1 MLDDVITRN
10 VNDAQTDKNHAVM
23 MLRGKY
29 ESAALAQS
37 SGWDDG
43 APEAERNLEGAF
55 PGLTLAIKLRGT
67 TLAAIGERFARISF
81 LTLAALS
88 LVLAGGIAL
97 TYRNVTK
104 EMALARLKS
113 DFVSNVSHELRTPLS
128 LIRLYAETL
137 EMGRLTSP
145 EKYQEY
151 YCIIRKESERLT
163 ALINNILDFSRIEAG
178 RKEYDFRET
187 DMSELVHNTLDSY
200 RYQMEQ
206 SGFQFEEKIDDV
218 PPMRVDREAMARSLL
233 NLVNN
238 ALKYSQD
245 RKFIGV
251 NLYRDNGSV
260 KLEVVDQGIGIPHQ
274 EQQKIFEKF
283 YRVGDPLVHN
293 TKGSGLGLSLVRH
306 IVQAHGGEVAVDSAP
321 GQGSKFTIVLPVKN
335 RATAAA
341 AARATCS
348 AAVGSKVWQEAT
360 DMTRILIVED
370 EPNMVAGLRDNFE
383 FEGYDVITAPDGV
396 AGLER
401 ALKEA
406 PDLVILDVMMPRM
419 SGLDVCKQLKAKRP
433 SMPIIMLTA
442 RGQEVDKVVGLELG
456 ADDYVTKPFSIRE
469 LLARVKAVLRR
480 AKTVP
485 KEQERY
491 SFGDV
496 EVNLKSCQVSRSGK
510 ALDFSSKE
518 FELLKYFLCHPGE
531 TLSRD
536 RLLEDVWGYD
546 RFPTT
551 RTVDAHIVR
560 LRQKVEPKPEE
571 PRFILT
577 VHGRATSSSGNEVAS
592 NEVNEMCRNRVK
604 FE

>member
-1 MLDDVITRN
+1 MTTKRRNEKTRLLLTLELAVILPAAALVLVSAWHVLHIQRDRAVEAAIQRDFTQVLAISEKQINHKAYELVDDVRTELPEPSEACAPTLDKILAAHPYAAHIFIYSPQTGMVFRSQSDRLMKDSGFREESDYLSKMFDAWLKIDFKDMSEKLVKLHKKGSPYIFETEWVPRGDKRAYQATALFVIDGEDKASSAIAGVALDAEYLKDQFFPEMLDDVISRN
-10 VNDAQTDKNHAVM
+10 VSDAQTDKNHAVM

-37 SGWDDG
+37 SGWDGG
-43 APEAERNLEGAF
+43 AAEVERNLEGAF
-55 PGLTLAIKLRGT
+55 PGLILAIKLKGT

-151 YCIIRKESERLT
+151 YRIIRKESERLT

-200 RYQMEQ
+200 RYQLEQ
-206 SGFQFEEKIDDV
+206 SGFQFEEKIDEV

-245 RKFIGV
+245 RKYIGV

-321 GQGSKFTIVLPVKN
+321 GQGSKFTIVLPVKVPQ
-335 RATAAA
+335 TA
-341 AARATCS
+341 
-348 AAVGSKVWQEAT
+348 
-360 DMTRILIVED
+360 
-370 EPNMVAGLRDNFE
+370 VAN
-383 FEGYDVITAPDGV
+383 
-396 AGLER
+396 
-401 ALKEA
+401 
-406 PDLVILDVMMPRM
+406 
-419 SGLDVCKQLKAKRP
+419 S
-433 SMPIIMLTA
+433 
-442 RGQEVDKVVGLELG
+442 
-456 ADDYVTKPFSIRE
+456 
-469 LLARVKAVLRR
+469 
-480 AKTVP
+480 
-485 KEQERY
+485 
-491 SFGDV
+491 
-496 EVNLKSCQVSRSGK
+496 
-510 ALDFSSKE
+510 
-518 FELLKYFLCHPGE
+518 
-531 TLSRD
+531 
-536 RLLEDVWGYD
+536 
-546 RFPTT
+546 
-551 RTVDAHIVR
+551 
-560 LRQKVEPKPEE
+560 
-571 PRFILT
+571 
-577 VHGRATSSSGNEVAS
+577 
-592 NEVNEMCRNRVK
+592 
-604 FE
+604 

>member
-1 MLDDVITRN
+1 MLVVGREHTALNLGSTMTTKRRNEKTRLLLTLELAVILPAAALVILSAWHVVHIQRDRAVEAAIQRDFSQVLAISEKQINHKAYELVDDVRTELPAPSEACAPTLDKILAAHPYAAHIFIYSPQTGMVFRSQSDRLMKDSGFREEADYLSKMFDGWLKIDFKEMSEKLAHNQKKGSPYIFSAEWVPRGDKKAYQSTALFVIGGEKEGSAVIGGVALDADYLKDQFFPEMLDDVISRN
-10 VNDAQTDKNHAVM
+10 VSDAQTDKNHAVM

-37 SGWDDG
+37 SGWDGG
-43 APEAERNLEGAF
+43 AAEVERNLEGAF
-55 PGLTLAIKLRGT
+55 PLLTLAIKLKGT

-145 EKYQEY
+145 DKHQEY
-151 YCIIRKESERLT
+151 YRIIRKESERLT

-200 RYQMEQ
+200 RYQLEQ
-206 SGFQFEEKIDDV
+206 SGFQFEEKIDEV

-245 RKFIGV
+245 RKYIGV

-321 GQGSKFTIVLPVKN
+321 GQGSKFTIVLPVK
-335 RATAAA
+335 TPLQAAA
-341 AARATCS
+341 N
-348 AAVGSKVWQEAT
+348 G
-360 DMTRILIVED
+360 
-370 EPNMVAGLRDNFE
+370 
-383 FEGYDVITAPDGV
+383 
-396 AGLER
+396 
-401 ALKEA
+401 
-406 PDLVILDVMMPRM
+406 
-419 SGLDVCKQLKAKRP
+419 
-433 SMPIIMLTA
+433 
-442 RGQEVDKVVGLELG
+442 
-456 ADDYVTKPFSIRE
+456 
-469 LLARVKAVLRR
+469 
-480 AKTVP
+480 
-485 KEQERY
+485 
-491 SFGDV
+491 
-496 EVNLKSCQVSRSGK
+496 
-510 ALDFSSKE
+510 
-518 FELLKYFLCHPGE
+518 
-531 TLSRD
+531 
-536 RLLEDVWGYD
+536 
-546 RFPTT
+546 
-551 RTVDAHIVR
+551 
-560 LRQKVEPKPEE
+560 
-571 PRFILT
+571 
-577 VHGRATSSSGNEVAS
+577 
-592 NEVNEMCRNRVK
+592 
-604 FE
+604 